1 MYQWCMRVCMCNIQQ
16 YRSNLY
22 VCWCLPFSR
31 AILMRKKY
39 VLRLWYVFPCMPIC
53 VSMMIGE
60 TKINNKT
67 ATFIVISSDRFFFC
81 LVSGFVVTI
90 QLNGAVEITLRVHVC
105 AVGGPRCLVLHKENF
120 RLENSHLRSYEMA
133 FQRLSLSI
141 HVYICFMNWIFRPIF
156 RLLNI

>member
-31 AILMRKKY
+31 AISMRKKY

-67 ATFIVISSDRFFFC
+67 ATFIVISSDRFFLSRFGFRSDYTVEWRSWNHVTSTC
-81 LVSGFVVTI
+81 VCCWGTALFSVAQREFPFRKFTFTFIWNGVS
-90 QLNGAVEITLRVHVC
+90 ASITLYT
-105 AVGGPRCLVLHKENF
+105 CLHMFHE
-120 RLENSHLRSYEMA
+120 
-133 FQRLSLSI
+133 
-141 HVYICFMNWIFRPIF
+141 
-156 RLLNI
+156 LNI